1 MGAGQ
6 SIPAGMPSR
15 EAFKSKTLP
24 TQTVVNSVFL
34 WMLGRTDIQDL
45 LKLADQRRCKDYVFF
60 TQRALQQFFS
70 ELQLEPKLGAK
81 NTLYFEKVERL
92 TFATEESLKGR
103 GELKAYRD
111 SLCLQLA
118 FFYVRIIQ
126 IFGALALTVIDSL
139 PERESQ
145 SVDFRAGIQAQIL
158 GRRAPPPGFV
168 GGAAKHSGGATSN
181 HEGGATEE
189 DRTDLGEFYTVA
201 KNYFTAIPG
210 TDYYV
215 ISSSQRIPRD
225 PTTAVNTLM
234 FNPSKTKNVI
244 YRPRIDILV
253 EASISIENL
262 RVGESFTLRIDD
274 ITVNANRKDTVYNFS
289 FKATRSGD
297 YSYNNTTFSTAIATV
312 MGNAARGQRNVQ
324 QGRPEDVRRRVE
336 GPSDDAG
343 VVQGLSY
350 SGIFKYLKEKPK
362 AYCVARA
369 IQLLSPTLVDSMRK
383 DTPLSSGVCFYS
395 AMPGIPDSVP
405 NYGQVITKHSPGL
418 RALNQLFFDMIQGNV
433 PKISEEVK
441 PKHKQFVELMQVI
454 FAPPPPNKDAPDQLD
469 KVISKAFSQC
479 ETTEFKDKEIVMKN
493 ADAIR
498 KVRTHIASLL
508 SFQLKHTAAVMQFLP
523 KIFIFDKAGT
533 IQGLQ
538 PALMK
543 EGIPRVNILAN
554 EARNMLSEYYK
565 FCEGTYRL
573 GALEVLKAPG
583 SVGVPRPKTS

>member
-15 EAFKSKTLP
+15 EAFKSKTVP

-81 NTLYFEKVERL
+81 NTLYFEKMERL

-139 PERESQ
+139 PERDSQ
-145 SVDFRAGIQAQIL
+145 SVDFRAGIQAQVL

-168 GGAAKHSGGATSN
+168 
-181 HEGGATEE
+181 GGATEE

-274 ITVNANRKDTVYNFS
+274 ITVNANRKDTTYNFS

-324 QGRPEDVRRRVE
+324 QGRPEDIRRRTE

-479 ETTEFKDKEIVMKN
+479 ETTEFKDKEIIMKN

-508 SFQLKHTAAVMQFLP
+508 SFQIKHTANVMQFLP
-523 KIFIFDKAGT
+523 KIFIFDKEG
-533 IQGLQ
+533 IIKGLQ

-573 GALEVLKAPG
+573 GALEVLRAPG
-583 SVGVPRPKTS
+583 SVGIPRPKTS

>member
-15 EAFKSKTLP
+15 EAFKSKTVP

-81 NTLYFEKVERL
+81 NTLYFEKMERL

-139 PERESQ
+139 PERDSQ
-145 SVDFRAGIQAQIL
+145 SVDFRAGIQAQVL

-168 GGAAKHSGGATSN
+168 
-181 HEGGATEE
+181 GGATEE

-262 RVGESFTLRIDD
+262 RPGESYTLRIDD
-274 ITVNANRKDTVYNFS
+274 ITVNANRKDTTYNFS

-324 QGRPEDVRRRVE
+324 QGRPEDIRRRVE

-479 ETTEFKDKEIVMKN
+479 ETTEFKDKEIIMKN

-508 SFQLKHTAAVMQFLP
+508 SFQIKHTANVMQFLP
-523 KIFIFDKAGT
+523 KIFIFDKEG
-533 IQGLQ
+533 IIKGLQ

-573 GALEVLKAPG
+573 GALEVLRAPG
-583 SVGVPRPKTS
+583 SVGIPRPKTS

>member
-145 SVDFRAGIQAQIL
+145 SIDFRAGIQAQIL

-168 GGAAKHSGGATSN
+168 
-181 HEGGATEE
+181 GGATEE

-324 QGRPEDVRRRVE
+324 QGRPEDVRRRAE

-479 ETTEFKDKEIVMKN
+479 ETTEFKDKEIIMKN

>member
-1 MGAGQ
+1 
-6 SIPAGMPSR
+6 
-15 EAFKSKTLP
+15 
-24 TQTVVNSVFL
+24 
-34 WMLGRTDIQDL
+34 
-45 LKLADQRRCKDYVFF
+45 
-60 TQRALQQFFS
+60 
-70 ELQLEPKLGAK
+70 
-81 NTLYFEKVERL
+81 
-92 TFATEESLKGR
+92 LKGR

-139 PERESQ
+139 PERDSQ
-145 SVDFRAGIQAQIL
+145 SVDFRAGIQAQVL

-168 GGAAKHSGGATSN
+168 GGADKHSGGADKHS
-181 HEGGATEE
+181 GGATEE

-225 PTTAVNTLM
+225 PTTAVNTLL

-324 QGRPEDVRRRVE
+324 QGRPEDIRRRVD
-336 GPSDDAG
+336 GPSDEAG

-479 ETTEFKDKEIVMKN
+479 ETTEFKDKEIIMKN

-508 SFQLKHTAAVMQFLP
+508 SFQIKHTANVMQFLP
-523 KIFIFDKAGT
+523 KIFIFDKEG
-533 IQGLQ
+533 IIKGLQ

-573 GALEVLKAPG
+573 GALEVLRAPG
-583 SVGVPRPKTS
+583 SVGIPRPKTS

>member
-145 SVDFRAGIQAQIL
+145 SIDFRAGIQAQVL

-168 GGAAKHSGGATSN
+168 
-181 HEGGATEE
+181 GGATEE

-312 MGNAARGQRNVQ
+312 MGNAARGQRNLQ
-324 QGRPEDVRRRVE
+324 QGRPEDVRRRAE

-454 FAPPPPNKDAPDQLD
+454 FAPPPPNKEAPDQLD

-479 ETTEFKDKEIVMKN
+479 ETTEFKDKEIIMKN

-583 SVGVPRPKTS
+583 SVGIPRPKTS

>member
-168 GGAAKHSGGATSN
+168 GGA
-181 HEGGATEE
+181 TEE

-312 MGNAARGQRNVQ
+312 MGNAARGQRNLQ

-454 FAPPPPNKDAPDQLD
+454 FAPPPPNKEAPDQLD

-479 ETTEFKDKEIVMKN
+479 ETTEFKDKEIIMKN

>member
-145 SVDFRAGIQAQIL
+145 SIDFRAGIQAQIL

-168 GGAAKHSGGATSN
+168 
-181 HEGGATEE
+181 GGATEE

-312 MGNAARGQRNVQ
+312 MGNAARGQRNLQ
-324 QGRPEDVRRRVE
+324 QGRPEDVRRRAE

-479 ETTEFKDKEIVMKN
+479 ETTEFKDKEIIMKN

>member
-145 SVDFRAGIQAQIL
+145 SIDFRAAIQAQAI
-158 GRRAPPPGFV
+158 GRRAPPPGFT
-168 GGAAKHSGGATSN
+168 GGADKHSGGA
-181 HEGGATEE
+181 ATEE
-189 DRTDLGEFYTVA
+189 DRTDLGEFYTIA
-201 KNYFTAIPG
+201 KKYFTAIPG

-215 ISSSQRIPRD
+215 ISSSQKVPRD
-225 PTTAVNTLM
+225 PSTAVNTLL
-234 FNPSKTKNVI
+234 FNPSKSKNVI

-253 EASISIENL
+253 EASVSIENL
-262 RVGESFTLRIDD
+262 RPGESYTLRIDD
-274 ITVNANRKDTVYNFS
+274 ITVNANRKDTTYNLAFRG
-289 FKATRSGD
+289 TRSGD

-312 MGNAARGQRNVQ
+312 MGNAARGQRNLQ
-324 QGRPEDVRRRVE
+324 QGRPEEVRRRID

-418 RALNQLFFDMIQGNV
+418 RALNQLFFDMIKGNM

-454 FAPPPPNKDAPDQLD
+454 FAPPPPHKDAPDQLD

-479 ETTEFKDKEIVMKN
+479 ETTEFKDKEIIMKN

-508 SFQLKHTAAVMQFLP
+508 SFQLKHTANVMQFLP

-583 SVGVPRPKTS
+583 NIAIARPKTS

>member
-145 SVDFRAGIQAQIL
+145 SVDFRAGIQAQVL

-168 GGAAKHSGGATSN
+168 
-181 HEGGATEE
+181 GGATEE

-225 PTTAVNTLM
+225 PSTAVNTLL
-234 FNPSKTKNVI
+234 FNPSKSKNVI

-262 RVGESFTLRIDD
+262 RPGESYTLRIDD

-324 QGRPEDVRRRVE
+324 QGRPEDVRRRIE

-454 FAPPPPNKDAPDQLD
+454 FAPPPPNKEAPDQLD

>member
-1 MGAGQ
+1 
-6 SIPAGMPSR
+6 
-15 EAFKSKTLP
+15 
-24 TQTVVNSVFL
+24 
-34 WMLGRTDIQDL
+34 
-45 LKLADQRRCKDYVFF
+45 
-60 TQRALQQFFS
+60 
-70 ELQLEPKLGAK
+70 
-81 NTLYFEKVERL
+81 
-92 TFATEESLKGR
+92 
-103 GELKAYRD
+103 
-111 SLCLQLA
+111 
-118 FFYVRIIQ
+118 
-126 IFGALALTVIDSL
+126 
-139 PERESQ
+139 
-145 SVDFRAGIQAQIL
+145 
-158 GRRAPPPGFV
+158 
-168 GGAAKHSGGATSN
+168 
-181 HEGGATEE
+181 
-189 DRTDLGEFYTVA
+189 
-201 KNYFTAIPG
+201 
-210 TDYYV
+210 
-215 ISSSQRIPRD
+215 
-225 PTTAVNTLM
+225 M

-312 MGNAARGQRNVQ
+312 MGNAARGQRNLQ
-324 QGRPEDVRRRVE
+324 QGRPEDVRRRAE

-454 FAPPPPNKDAPDQLD
+454 FAPPPPNKEAPDQLD

-479 ETTEFKDKEIVMKN
+479 ETTEFKDKEIIMKN

>member
-1 MGAGQ
+1 
-6 SIPAGMPSR
+6 
-15 EAFKSKTLP
+15 
-24 TQTVVNSVFL
+24 
-34 WMLGRTDIQDL
+34 MLGRTDIQDL

-81 NTLYFEKVERL
+81 NTLYFEKMERL

-139 PERESQ
+139 PERDSQ
-145 SVDFRAGIQAQIL
+145 SVDFRAGIQAQVL

-168 GGAAKHSGGATSN
+168 
-181 HEGGATEE
+181 GGATEE

-262 RVGESFTLRIDD
+262 RPGESYTLRIDD
-274 ITVNANRKDTVYNFS
+274 ITVNANRKDTTYNFS

-324 QGRPEDVRRRVE
+324 QGRPEDIRRRVE

-583 SVGVPRPKTS
+583 SVGIPRPKTS

>member
-168 GGAAKHSGGATSN
+168 GGADKHS
-181 HEGGATEE
+181 GGATEE

-225 PTTAVNTLM
+225 PSTAVNTLL
-234 FNPSKTKNVI
+234 FNPSKSKNVI

-253 EASISIENL
+253 EASVSIENL
-262 RVGESFTLRIDD
+262 RPGESYTLRIDD

-312 MGNAARGQRNVQ
+312 MGNAARGQRNLQ
-324 QGRPEDVRRRVE
+324 QGRPEDVRRRAE

-479 ETTEFKDKEIVMKN
+479 ETTEFKDKEIIMKN

-523 KIFIFDKAGT
+523 KIFIFDKAGI

>member
-1 MGAGQ
+1 
-6 SIPAGMPSR
+6 MPSR

-34 WMLGRTDIQDL
+34 WMLARTDIQDL

-145 SVDFRAGIQAQIL
+145 SVDFRAAIQAQAI

-168 GGAAKHSGGATSN
+168 
-181 HEGGATEE
+181 GGATEE

-215 ISSSQRIPRD
+215 ISSNERIPRD
-225 PTTAVNTLM
+225 PSTAVNTLL
-234 FNPSKTKNVI
+234 FNPSKSKNVI
-244 YRPRIDILV
+244 YRSRIDILV
-253 EASISIENL
+253 EASVSIENL
-262 RVGESFTLRIDD
+262 RPGESYTLRIDD
-274 ITVNANRKDTVYNFS
+274 ITVNANRKDTTYNLAFRG
-289 FKATRSGD
+289 TRSGD

-324 QGRPEDVRRRVE
+324 QGRPEEVRRRID

-418 RALNQLFFDMIQGNV
+418 RALNQLFFDMIKGNV

-454 FAPPPPNKDAPDQLD
+454 FAPPPPHKDAPDQLD

-479 ETTEFKDKEIVMKN
+479 ETTEFKDKEIIMKN

>member
-168 GGAAKHSGGATSN
+168 
-181 HEGGATEE
+181 GGATEE

-454 FAPPPPNKDAPDQLD
+454 FAPPPPNKEAPDQLD

>member
-145 SVDFRAGIQAQIL
+145 SIDFRAGIQAQVL

-168 GGAAKHSGGATSN
+168 GGADKHS
-181 HEGGATEE
+181 GGATEE

-225 PTTAVNTLM
+225 PSTAVNTLL
-234 FNPSKTKNVI
+234 FNPSNSKNVI

-253 EASISIENL
+253 EASVSIENL
-262 RVGESFTLRIDD
+262 RPGESYTLRIDD

-312 MGNAARGQRNVQ
+312 MGNAARGQRNLQ

-479 ETTEFKDKEIVMKN
+479 ETTEFKDKEIIMKN

-583 SVGVPRPKTS
+583 NVAMPRPKTS

>member
-145 SVDFRAGIQAQIL
+145 SIDFRAGIQAQIL

-168 GGAAKHSGGATSN
+168 
-181 HEGGATEE
+181 GGATEE

-479 ETTEFKDKEIVMKN
+479 ETTEFKDKEIIMKN

>member
-15 EAFKSKTLP
+15 EAFKSKTVP

-81 NTLYFEKVERL
+81 NTLYFEKMERL

-139 PERESQ
+139 PERDSQ
-145 SVDFRAGIQAQIL
+145 SVDFRAGIQAQVL

-168 GGAAKHSGGATSN
+168 
-181 HEGGATEE
+181 GGATEE

-262 RVGESFTLRIDD
+262 RPGESYTLRIDD
-274 ITVNANRKDTVYNFS
+274 ITVNANRKDTTYNFS

-324 QGRPEDVRRRVE
+324 QGRPEDIRRRVE

-583 SVGVPRPKTS
+583 SVGIPRPKTS

>member
-145 SVDFRAGIQAQIL
+145 SIDFRAGIQAQVL

-168 GGAAKHSGGATSN
+168 
-181 HEGGATEE
+181 GGATEE

-479 ETTEFKDKEIVMKN
+479 ETTEFKDKEIIMKN

-583 SVGVPRPKTS
+583 SVGIPRPKTS